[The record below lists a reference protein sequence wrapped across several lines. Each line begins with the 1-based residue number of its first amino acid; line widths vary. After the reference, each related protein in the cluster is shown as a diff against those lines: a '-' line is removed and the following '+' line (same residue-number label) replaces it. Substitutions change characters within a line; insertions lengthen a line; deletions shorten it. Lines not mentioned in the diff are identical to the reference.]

1 MKRIK
6 VNRRNFIKGSAFVTS
21 SVVGAKLFVGD
32 NPELEA
38 APVEGEENDEGRT
51 EFKSACPYCG
61 VGCGTLIQVEKGKI
75 VSMRPDPKHPTNY
88 GLQCIKGLTAAE
100 PLYVDRLEGDSYV
113 RNDVWKEWNK
123 SGHGNLEYVSKTKG
137 SFDEK
142 HFTRVPYET
151 ASDMVAHK
159 IAHIHKKYGGNSI
172 GLYGSGQLT
181 VEGQYLENLFMKGIL
196 GSNTIEANARMC
208 MTSAVTGYFKTLGS
222 DTPPLAYED
231 IELSDMVMHFGH
243 NARESHPII
252 YWRIADHKKKKD
264 IPTVVVDPGYTGSS
278 QGYNDI
284 NSKNH
289 VHVPILN
296 GDISFLNSL
305 AHVLLKDHPDVIDWD
320 FMKNHTDG
328 WKEYTD
334 GVLKDYSPEQVQD
347 RMGGV
352 NHDVNPELIRRVAGM
367 FADAT
372 RKRLARTSGNH
383 KGYGGVIIMWGIG
396 YNQHIHGQHNVI
408 SLINLLNMTGNI
420 AKPGCGPFSMTGQ
433 PNAMGERFTGGLTG
447 RLPFNQGLKN
457 SPHRAK
463 IAKAWGVPEKNLI
476 NAMNSVNSGMAVGM
490 MERGLKN
497 DSTRVRAM
505 FLVYATHIDL
515 PDSWHVSRP
524 ALTRMFTVV
533 QEIYKHAPNNLYAD
547 VIFPA
552 ATWGEA
558 QGTYIQ
564 SERRF
569 YVTDKA
575 AQGPKGTHA
584 DMDMVI
590 DKGREIGKLIGIPNV
605 DKIFHWKKLPDGSY
619 DAEEIFRDLVIASK
633 DTDTDLTG
641 MLEVEKKDG
650 IGLYD
655 QIRELRG
662 IQWPAPTYA
671 IAAAGGAKRR
681 FMSQEGVWKNRPYG
695 YFRTKDG
702 KAHMILCQQDY
713 SKREEVTKKLMQF
726 GVKKDFLT
734 IDNRDLLIQARDMA
748 LTPDL
753 PDDKYR
759 GRHWSKIPK
768 DKYPFWMAFGVVY
781 EHFHTA
787 KCNRSP
793 TLRRLV
799 PEQYVEMHEAD
810 AKELGIKDGDL
821 VRLITRRGYID
832 NVRAQVGG
840 TNSLIKPARNFVP
853 RGFFFTPWNL
863 SVVDSADP
871 RFNHWL
877 ANGTTNRAY
886 DPVSGQVDFKKG
898 ACRIEK
904 MDREAGEKKVVDAR
918 VV

>member
-6 VNRRNFIKGSAFVTS
+6 VNRRNFIKGSAFIAATATAT
-21 SVVGAKLFVGD
+21 GAGLFSAG

-38 APVEGEENDEGRT
+38 APAPSEENNDGRK
-51 EFKSACPYCG
+51 EFLSACPYCG

-75 VSMRPDPKHPTNY
+75 VSMRPDPKHPTNR

-100 PLYVDRLEGDSYV
+100 PLYTDRLEGDAYV
-113 RNDVWKEWNK
+113 RKDVWKEWNK
-123 SGHGNLEYVSKTKG
+123 PGHGNLEYTSKTKG

-142 HFTRVPYET
+142 HFVRVPYEK
-151 ASDMVAHK
+151 ASPMVAHK
-159 IAHIHKKYGGNSI
+159 IAHLHKKHGGNSI
-172 GLYGSGQLT
+172 ALYGSGQLT
-181 VEGQYLENLFMKGIL
+181 VEGQWLENLFMKGIL

-222 DTPPLAYED
+222 DTPPLCYD
-231 IELSDMVMHFGH
+231 DLELTDMVMHFGH

-252 YWRIADHKKKKD
+252 FWRIADYKKKTD
-264 IPTVVVDPGYTGSS
+264 IPTVVVDPRYTGTA

-284 NSKNH
+284 NPKNS

-296 GDISFLNSL
+296 GDISFLNAM
-305 AHVLLKDHPDVIDWD
+305 AHVLLKEHPDVIAWD
-320 FMKNHTDG
+320 YMKAHTDG
-328 WKEYTD
+328 WKEYTE
-334 GVLKDYSPEQVQD
+334 GVLKDYSPEQVQN
-347 RMGGV
+347 RMGSP
-352 NHDVNPELIRRVAGM
+352 DVTPEMIRRVSGM

-372 RKRLARTSGNH
+372 RKRLARTSGKR
-383 KGYGGVIIMWGIG
+383 KGQGGVVIMWGIG
-396 YNQHIHGQHNVI
+396 YNQHIHGQNNVI
-408 SLINLLNMTGNI
+408 SLINLLNLTGNI
-420 AKPGCGPFSMTGQ
+420 AKKGCGPFSMTGQ

-447 RLPFNQGLKN
+447 RLPFNVGLKN
-457 SPHRAK
+457 TKQRDRMAK
-463 IAKAWGVPEKNLI
+463 VWGVPEKNLV

-497 DSTRVRAM
+497 DKTRVRAM

-515 PDSWHVSRP
+515 PDSYHVSRP
-524 ALTRMFTVV
+524 AMNRMFVIA
-533 QEIYKHAPNNLYAD
+533 QEIYRHAPNNLYAD

-575 AQGPKGTHA
+575 AQGPKGSHA

-590 DKGREIGKLIGIPNV
+590 DKGKEIGKLIGIPNV

-619 DAEEIFRDLVIASK
+619 DAEEVFRDLVVASAG
-633 DTDTDLTG
+633 TDTDLTG
-641 MLEVEKKDG
+641 MLEVEKRDG

-671 IAAAGGAKRR
+671 IARAGGAKRR
-681 FMSQEGVWKNRPYG
+681 YMDQIKGWKDKPYG
-695 YFRTKDG
+695 DFRTKDG
-702 KAHMILCQQDY
+702 KAHFVLCQQDY
-713 SKREEVTKKLMQF
+713 SKRKEVTDRLMQF
-726 GVKKDFLT
+726 GVKKGFYT
-734 IDNRDLLIQARDMA
+734 IDHRDLLIEARNMA

-753 PDDKYR
+753 PDMEFR
-759 GRHWSKIPK
+759 GIHWADIPK
-768 DKYPFWMAFGVVY
+768 NKYPFWMAFGVVY

-799 PEQYVEMHEAD
+799 PEMYVEMHEDD
-810 AKELGIKDGDL
+810 ANELGIKDGDL
-821 VRLITRRGYID
+821 VRLTTRRGHIE

-840 TNSLIKPARNFVP
+840 TNSLIAPARNFVP
-853 RGFFFTPWNL
+853 RGFFFSPWNL

-877 ANGTTNRAY
+877 VNGTTNRAY
-886 DPVSGQVDFKKG
+886 DPVSGQVDFKKS

-904 MDREAGEKKVVDAR
+904 I
-918 VV
+918 